1 MAVTSFYIFTLLTC
15 LLCFLVLILLAG
27 LLYLLWARSNGRFPF
42 SRLSYPPEEFYIQD
56 QLILTGPEAVLD
68 DLAQPQR
75 GARLE
80 RLERLRF
87 SELGDQVLNCPG
99 LPHSEEAGKGLVIDL
114 YRISGQSP
122 NVARTIQRIN
132 NLLGGQA
139 GQVSKDPNW
148 LTGHPFEAEGS
159 PFEAEGSPFEAEGSP
174 FEAEGSPTS
183 SLPGLAQ
190 AEFFMQQ
197 WAFKNI
203 ELGSPLYNGQGV
215 RVGIFDTSPYQGLT
229 PDTANKKSVILAQTP
244 SKLELS
250 VLHPTPSATPNPAS
264 GAPID
269 VRNHGYFISGLV
281 HALAPGSDIHLV
293 RVLGNDN
300 RGDLFTLLKA
310 VFNFLKESVG
320 DQENQPT
327 GMVINL
333 SLGVRVPPEEA
344 KIGLPGAVVALQYLM
359 NASRCL
365 GAVICAA
372 AGNNSAHTPFLPEP
386 ANLPARWVSGMGV
399 AASTIDNRR
408 ACFSNQGRI
417 AAPGGD
423 GRASKDH
430 PESDC
435 RPRTADCQGAD
446 CPSAVV
452 GPVILPPY
460 SDETRTSYLFWS
472 GSSFSAPL
480 VSGLAALVIQAGQ
493 GQFTPNEVESLII
506 CGATPTNDPYLG
518 VGVINVRRTLED
530 CLRAKTI
537 QRAESQSSA

>member
-1 MAVTSFYIFTLLTC
+1 MAVTSIYLFTLLLC
-15 LLCFLVLILLAG
+15 LLCLLVLG
-27 LLYLLWARSNGRFPF
+27 LIAALFYLLWARSNGRFPF
-42 SRLSYPPEEFYIQD
+42 PRPSLPPEEFYIQD

-87 SELGDQVLNCPG
+87 SELGDRMINCPG
-99 LPHSEEAGKGLVIDL
+99 LPHSDEAGKGLVIDL
-114 YRISGQSP
+114 YRITGQFP
-122 NVARTIQRIN
+122 DVARTIQRIN
-132 NLLGGQA
+132 SLLGGQA

-174 FEAEGSPTS
+174 SG

-197 WAFKNI
+197 WAFRNI
-203 ELGSPLYNGQGV
+203 ELGSPQYDGQGV
-215 RVGIFDTSPYQGLT
+215 RIGIFDTSPYQGLT
-229 PDTANKKSVILAQTP
+229 PDAAAIKPVSLAQTP
-244 SKLELS
+244 PDFELS
-250 VLHPTPSATPNPAS
+250 VLHPAPSATPAPAS
-264 GAPID
+264 GPAID
-269 VRNHGYFISGLV
+269 VRNHGYFIAGLV
-281 HALAPGSDIHLV
+281 HALAPGSDIRLV

-310 VFNFLKESVG
+310 IFNFLKEAADDREDRPSG
-320 DQENQPT
+320 L
-327 GMVINL
+327 VINL

-344 KIGLPGAVVALQYLM
+344 RFGLPGAVVALQYLM

-365 GAVICAA
+365 GAVISAA
-372 AGNNSAHTPFLPEP
+372 AGNDSARNPSLPEA

-423 GRASKDH
+423 GRT
-430 PESDC
+430 SDQDADRDC
-435 RPRTADCQGAD
+435 QPRTADCLDAD
-446 CPSAVV
+446 CPAAVV

-460 SDETRTSYLFWS
+460 TDETKTAYLFWS
-472 GSSFSAPL
+472 GSSFSAPM
-480 VSGLAALVIQAGQ
+480 VSGLAALVIQAGH
-493 GQFTPNEVESLII
+493 GQFTPNEVEALIT
-506 CGATPTNDPYLG
+506 CGASPTNDPYLG

-530 CLRAKTI
+530 CLRAKAV
-537 QRAESQSSA
+537 QPGKSQKAD